1 VSAAVTTLCLLAAL
15 PAPLTDRLGHR
26 QYRERDRAHRALAAF
41 GSLAIPALERARSHP
56 CPEVRERALRL
67 LYPHAVELADRDARA
82 LATFALPEF
91 REWRATDGWVYDL
104 RFRWFYAAEHHS
116 PVVTLRLWI
125 QSQLLQR
132 RPRAEIL
139 RTLRLLRAWRGDQ

>member
-1 VSAAVTTLCLLAAL
+1 MSAAVTTLCLLAAL

-41 GSLAIPALERARSHP
+41 GPLAVPALERAQSHP
-56 CPEVRERALRL
+56 CPEARERTLRL
-67 LYPHAVELADRDARA
+67 LYPYAVELADRDARA
-82 LATFALPEF
+82 LATFALPTLH
-91 REWRATDGWVYDL
+91 EWHAADGWIQDT
-104 RFRWFYAAEHHS
+104 RFRRFYADAYGRREA
-116 PVVTLRLWI
+116 LRLWV

-139 RTLRLLRAWRGDQ
+139 QTLRLLRAWGEDE